1 MLRKC
6 YIAAACLIAC
16 MGGVQAQENTCVIKG
31 RMLKDSLRHT
41 PQRIQK
47 IYLTQMD
54 EYERMI
60 NVDSVKPVNGT
71 FTFTFSETGRAG
83 ITLFTDRLR
92 QRQRAT
98 VCGAGYGGSAYSG
111 CRFSR
116 RRNGKGNTD

>member
-71 FTFTFSETGRAG
+71 FTFTRSLKQGEPELLYLLTGFDNG
-83 ITLFTDRLR
+83 NVQLFVEPG
-92 QRQRAT
+92 T
-98 VCGAGYGGSAYSG
+98 VEVRSPDAA
-111 CRFSR
+111 FPA
-116 RRNGKGNTD
+116 

>member
-71 FTFTFSETGRAG
+71 FTFTRSLKQGDPE
-83 ITLFTDRLR
+83 LHNLL
-92 QRQRAT
+92 
-98 VCGAGYGGSAYSG
+98 
-111 CRFSR
+111 
-116 RRNGKGNTD
+116 N